1 MSKRTLKRLLD
12 DAGLRIGGRIG
23 VMLYDLGGKM
33 R

>member
-12 DAGLRIGGRIG
+12 DAGIRIGGSVGIW
-23 VMLYDLGGKM
+23 LYDLGGKM